1 MEASRN
7 QVEGARRAGVEVG
20 AARTLAQSFCLLGGL
35 ALIAAGILGFPFAS
49 GDFGTGEAVQGDDF
63 IVFEVNGWHNVVH
76 IASGAFLVLM
86 SFNPASAAVGA
97 LAFGLLYV
105 VVTVWGFIDGSDLIN
120 VVPVDSP
127 DNFLHLALAAAGIV
141 VGLAAGALGLSGRRE
156 RQAVEAGAGSRP
168 PRGPGGPRPGPRGP
182 GA

>member
-1 MEASRN
+1 MEASRD
-7 QVEGARRAGVEVG
+7 QLESARRAGVKVG

-76 IASGAFLVLM
+76 IATGAFLVLM
-86 SFNPASAAVGA
+86 SFKPASAAMGA
-97 LAFGLLYV
+97 LVFGVLYV

-141 VGLAAGALGLSGRRE
+141 VGLAAGAVGMSGRRE
-156 RQAVEAGAGSRP
+156 RQAVQGGATPGP
-168 PRGPGGPRPGPRGP
+168 PPGPGGAGPGPRGP
-182 GA
+182 GR